1 MAYILRYSSLSQ
13 QLAMT
18 PAAEQIL
25 RKALELDESDRATLA
40 GLLIESLDAAQE
52 EGWAEAWAAEIQRR
66 TDQLDSGEVTTIPW
80 EDLRARLVK
89 KKHGAS
95 EI

>member
-1 MAYILRYSSLSQ
+1 
-13 QLAMT
+13 MT
-18 PAAEQIL
+18 RAAEQIL

-66 TDQLDSGEVTTIPW
+66 ADQLDSGEVTTIPW
-80 EDLRARLVK
+80 EDVRARFVE